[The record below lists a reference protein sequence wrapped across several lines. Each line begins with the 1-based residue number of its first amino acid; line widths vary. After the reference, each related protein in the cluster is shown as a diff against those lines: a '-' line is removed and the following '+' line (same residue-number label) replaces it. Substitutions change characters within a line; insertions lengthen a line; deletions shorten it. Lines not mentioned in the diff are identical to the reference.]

1 MPLRAEVAPVYQE
14 LLHKYPVTLAFP
26 VLFEGEMFFGV
37 PNGMPKGKT
46 WLEPPYSLAE
56 PKWFLVPG
64 VGFDLNGAR
73 LGRGKGFY
81 DRYLETRNVL
91 KIGVAWSEQLV
102 TKIPIE
108 QHDAHMD
115 FIITES
121 FCWNVREQEKF

>member
-1 MPLRAEVAPVYQE
+1 MPLKAEVAPVYQE
-14 LLHKYPVTLAFP
+14 LLHKFPVTLAFP

-37 PNGMPKGKT
+37 PNGLPKGKT
-46 WLEPPYSLAE
+46 WLEPPYSLTE
-56 PKWFLVPG
+56 PTWFLVPG

-81 DRYLETRNVL
+81 DRFLETRNVL

-102 TKIPIE
+102 KGIPIE